1 MIMQQE
7 QIFTMGSRTLTES
20 SVKLSLVE
28 NRPEKKNVTNLGPPP
43 IQSRVSLGVPK
54 Q

>member
-28 NRPEKKNVTNLGPPP
+28 NRPEKNVTNLGPPP